1 MLLEINRVSYCQGL
15 VRLYFLG
22 TMIYCP
28 HYLEPYSF
36 NNLQLGL
43 YYLLTKIDLK
53 WEELFRP
60 LE

>member
-1 MLLEINRVSYCQGL
+1 MLLEIKSILLPRACLSVFSWDYDL
-15 VRLYFLG
+15 LPTLFR
-22 TMIYCP
+22 
-28 HYLEPYSF
+28 PYSF
-36 NNLQLGL
+36 NNLQLDL